1 MVRNQW
7 SDLLRWGQLITILL
21 VDRSWPTWSAAR
33 RWLLGEPQPVGEH
46 SDLTSQTGSLRI
58 PGPCPTEQSPTPGNP
73 TTTKWKPMIWPNS
86 NGYRLV
92 DALASPSCDLQD
104 LATCDKADQS
114 LRYSIQTRQL
124 RSIQATRK
132 HVSLNQTPA
141 WRTIHCDGPRCS
153 IVLRSGGYATSFLIM
168 A

>member
-33 RWLLGEPQPVGEH
+33 RRLLGEPQPVGEH
-46 SDLTSQTGSLRI
+46 SDLTSQTDSLRI
-58 PGPCPTEQSPTPGNP
+58 PGTYPTDRTPTPGNP
-73 TTTKWKPMIWPNS
+73 LTTKWKPMIWPNS

-92 DALASPSCDLQD
+92 DAALASPSCYLQD
-104 LATCDKADQS
+104 LATYDKTDLS
-114 LRYSIQTRQL
+114 LRYSSQNRQL

-132 HVSLNQTPA
+132 HVSLDLAQVWGTLTNRL
-141 WRTIHCDGPRCS
+141 WWS
-153 IVLRSGGYATSFLIM
+153 
-168 A
+168 